1 MVGALENLKGFKANE
16 TLKAATY
23 AFIAG
28 QLITKQEKDDLARVF
43 KAFDTNG
50 DGKLSMEEVQI
61 GYRNYY
67 GIQMSD
73 QEI

>member
-50 DGKLSMEEVQI
+50 DGKLSMEEV
-61 GYRNYY
+61 
-67 GIQMSD
+67 
-73 QEI
+73 